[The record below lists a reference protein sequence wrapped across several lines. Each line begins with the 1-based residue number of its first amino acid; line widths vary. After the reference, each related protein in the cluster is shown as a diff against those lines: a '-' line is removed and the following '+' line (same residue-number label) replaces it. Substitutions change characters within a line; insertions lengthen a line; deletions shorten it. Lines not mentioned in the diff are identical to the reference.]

1 MTVYL
6 VKAKPKKNIMK
17 DLHTQ
22 LESGHISQLK
32 PFRKALHHGLQN
44 AKIDDNNKDGYAYW
58 VEEDY
63 CSPPLAME
71 REAVLD
77 KYFDDISVEKVD
89 EAQRG
94 WKRIRSKPLLWQQ
107 Q

>member
-1 MTVYL
+1 ME
-6 VKAKPKKNIMK
+6 
-17 DLHTQ
+17 DLHKR
-22 LESGHISQLK
+22 LESGQISQLK
-32 PFRKALHHGLQN
+32 PFGKALYYGLQN
-44 AKIDDNNKDGYAYW
+44 AKIDDNYGYAYW

-77 KYFDDISVEKVD
+77 KYFDDKSVEKVD

-94 WKRIRSKPLLWQQ
+94 WERIRGKPLLWQQ

>member
-1 MTVYL
+1 MTIYL
-6 VKAKPKKNIMK
+6 VKAKPKKNLMK

-22 LESGHISQLK
+22 LETGQILQMK
-32 PFRKALHHGLQN
+32 PFGKALHHGLQN
-44 AKIDDNNKDGYAYW
+44 AKIDNNEGYSYW

-71 REAVLD
+71 REAILEQ
-77 KYFDDISVEKVD
+77 YFDDISVEKGD

-94 WKRIRSKPLLWQQ
+94 WERIRGKPLLWQQ
-107 Q
+107 QQI